1 MALPVKIGIVTYQ
14 QEAEMMKKHW
24 KMLLAGMIAPALMVV
39 SGPVAG
45 QAADFYKDKVINLI
59 VGGTPAGGHTRYAR
73 LIAPYIQKHS
83 GAREV
88 RISNMPGGGG
98 LIAANHMWRVKP
110 DGFTICFNNVPTLIM
125 ATIAGSAGVQFDATK
140 FTYLGRATSEPK
152 VLSVGSKS
160 AIKTFQDV
168 LKLGRP
174 FVFPTQ
180 GTDEDFYTMAVLA
193 DSLGFKMKAIT
204 GYEGNADTTLAVIK
218 GDGDGHI
225 TSLSETEA
233 ALKSGDKRPILTIA
247 SKRIPALQDVPT
259 AIEIAPAEK
268 QAAVRAIVN
277 IMETHRS
284 YIGPPNMAPQAT
296 ADFRAA
302 VAAALQDPAL
312 LEESTKGARPVSFM
326 DGATQQQVIGE
337 ITKSSAGLASILKA
351 AIAEIR

>member
-1 MALPVKIGIVTYQ
+1 
-14 QEAEMMKKHW
+14 MMKSHW
-24 KMLLAGMIAPALMVV
+24 EKLLAVMLVTVFMSVWSPAV
-39 SGPVAG
+39 G
-45 QAADFYKDKVINLI
+45 QATDFYKDKVINLI

-73 LIAPYIQKHS
+73 LIAPYIQKHT

-98 LIAANHMWRVKP
+98 LIAANHMWRAKP
-110 DGFTICFNNVPTLIM
+110 DGFTICFGNVATQIM
-125 ATIAGSAGVQFDATK
+125 APIAGSAGVQFDAIK

-152 VLSVGSKS
+152 VLAVGSKS
-160 AIKTFQDV
+160 AIKTIQDV
-168 LKLGRP
+168 QKLGRA

-233 ALKSGDKRPILTIA
+233 SLKSGDKRAILTIA
-247 SKRIPALQDVPT
+247 SKRIPAFQDIPT
-259 AIEIAPAEK
+259 ALEIAPGEK
-268 QAAVRAIVN
+268 QASVRAIVN

-284 YIGPPNMAPQAT
+284 YFGPPGMAPQAT
-296 ADFRAA
+296 TEFRAA

-312 LEESTKGARPVSFM
+312 LEESNKSARPVSFM

-337 ITKSSAGLASILKA
+337 VTKTSAILASVLKA